1 MAEFT
6 LIECNI
12 KCVGLEIKT
21 KLTRLTRLCGV
32 LITPRLRLETRS
44 YDAMCLLSLHVI

>member
-21 KLTRLTRLCGV
+21 KLTRLGEA
-32 LITPRLRLETRS
+32 LRGFDHSEAET
-44 YDAMCLLSLHVI
+44 